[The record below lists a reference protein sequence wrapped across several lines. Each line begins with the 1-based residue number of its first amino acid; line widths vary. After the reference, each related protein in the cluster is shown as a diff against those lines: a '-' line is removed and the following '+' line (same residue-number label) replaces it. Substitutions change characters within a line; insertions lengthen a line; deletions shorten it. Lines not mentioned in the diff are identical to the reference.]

1 MRSIPC
7 ALTVAGSDSGGG
19 AGIQADLKT
28 FAALKV
34 HGMSAITAT
43 TVQDTRRVHEVFPL
57 PPAHVARQIDAA
69 VRDPGVDSV
78 KTGMIPTPETVE
90 AVSDR
95 IRSHRLERVV
105 VDPVIQ
111 SGYGH
116 ALTSG
121 DAVSRMKSLLFPLT
135 LVLTPNLHES
145 ELLTGGEIR
154 SEEDAVE
161 AARLL
166 LDMGPRAVVI
176 KGGHSRDPECSNDLL
191 FTGTGRIRLKGPR
204 LASRD
209 THGSGCTFASAIA
222 AHLARGSGLEDS
234 VRRAKEYVTKAIR
247 HSLRLGEGSGPLG
260 HFHALWDTDQDGRK

>member
-1 MRSIPC
+1 MRSIPR
-7 ALTVAGSDSGGG
+7 ALTVAGSDSGGC

-28 FAALKV
+28 FAALGV

-43 TVQDTRRVHEVFPL
+43 TVQDTCRVHEVYPL
-57 PPAHVARQIDAA
+57 PAGHVARQIDTA

-95 IRSHRLERVV
+95 IRRHRLERVV

-111 SGYGH
+111 SGYGQ
-116 ALTSG
+116 ALASAE
-121 DAVSRMKSLLFPLT
+121 AVSRMKSLLFPLA

-145 ELLTGGEIR
+145 EQLAGREIR
-154 SEEDAVE
+154 SEEDAAQ
-161 AARLL
+161 AARSL

-176 KGGHSRDPECSNDLL
+176 KGGHFRDPESSTDLL
-191 FTGTGRIRLKGPR
+191 FTETGRVRLEGPR
-204 LASRD
+204 LPSRD
-209 THGSGCTFASAIA
+209 THGSGCTFASAVA
-222 AHLARGSGLEDS
+222 AHLARGTGLEES
-234 VRRAKEYVTKAIR
+234 VRRAKEYVTEAIR

-260 HFHALWDTDQDGRK
+260 HFHALWGPEESEM